1 MSPIVNVFGRTRAAV
16 TASRRGV
23 QRRCASS
30 CRAHGPPV
38 IEATRHSL
46 GYGGVCATQAC
57 RWVHHGAVSRQVGG
71 RHARGDTG
79 ALTVSCW
86 RAALVGRCLRSQAPA
101 IMTTLPSAEV
111 VFKEDSQCKQCHA
124 SFNFVRRR
132 VRRVLTRPPRC
143 VCVHGP
149 APLARGWVPA
159 HGASRSP
166 FSLVLSCSRT
176 LPCAQHHCRACGN
189 SFCDAHAPKRN
200 GMYVCGRH
208 ARVAHGVP
216 QRRCSGVILTP
227 SVWGGY

>member
-101 IMTTLPSAEV
+101 TMTTLPSAEV

-132 VRRVLTRPPRC
+132 VRLV
-143 VCVHGP
+143 
-149 APLARGWVPA
+149 LARPTPLRLRARASPA
-159 HGASRSP
+159 GSGLGACARCFTLTILSGAVVFTHLAMCTASLPRVRQ
-166 FSLVLSCSRT
+166 LVLRR
-176 LPCAQHHCRACGN
+176 PRAQA
-189 SFCDAHAPKRN
+189 
-200 GMYVCGRH
+200 
-208 ARVAHGVP
+208 
-216 QRRCSGVILTP
+216 
-227 SVWGGY
+227 